1 MEMSFGSR
9 LKHAWNAFTGNVQ
22 TNYRDLGMSYSYRA
36 DRPRM
41 SRGNERSIVTS
52 VYNRIALD
60 VAALNVQHVRLD
72 ENGRFLSVIDDGLNN
87 CLTLEA
93 NVDQTARS
101 FIQDVVISMFDEG
114 SVAIVP
120 VDTTTDPNV
129 SGSYDIQ
136 SLRVGQILDWYPQYI
151 RARVYNEQT
160 GRKEDIVVPKSAVA
174 IIENPLYAVINE
186 PNSTMQRLIRKLNL
200 LDVIDE
206 QSSSGK
212 LDLIIQLPYI
222 IKTEARRQQAENR
235 RKDIEQQ
242 LSGSK
247 YGIAYTD
254 GTEHITQL
262 NRSVNNNLMSQIE
275 FLTSMLYSQLGITQS
290 ILDGTADE
298 KTMLNYNNRTIE
310 PIVSAIVDEMKR
322 KFLTKTAR
330 SQLQSIAFFRDP
342 FKLVPVN
349 DIAEIADKFTR
360 NEIMTSNEIRQVIGM
375 KPSDDPRADEL
386 RNKNLSAPSGEDGQT
401 EETSDDTEDAEDE
414 EPSMTREEYEAAMRE
429 LDELDLE
436 LDELEAELDAE
447 EDDEELKHYASPYY
461 DPVKAHE
468 YYLKNRELKGRRST
482 AGLNDEGKN
491 AARYVK
497 EQLTSERKQKVEA
510 HKQETN
516 STIDSLREQKKSA
529 VEAHKNAMQVKIDRL
544 RAKLKGMSKEDK
556 ARNKE
561 RIYGQIDSL
570 REDNKQV
577 RQQLQEAF
585 KASSTDLRSAHKEER
600 TRLKNEYDEK
610 YLQELDK
617 IRSESK
623 FKEVSKRKSKK

>member
-9 LKHAWNAFTGNVQ
+9 LKHAWNAFTGNIQ
-22 TNYRDLGMSYSYRA
+22 MNHRDLGMSYPYRA

-151 RARVYNEQT
+151 RTRVYNEQT

-206 QSSSGK
+206 QSGSGK
-212 LDLIIQLPYI
+212 LDLIIQLPYV

-235 RKDIEQQ
+235 RKDIESQ

-275 FLTSMLYSQLGITQS
+275 YLTSMLYSQLGITQS

-310 PIVSAIVDEMKR
+310 PIISAIVDEMKR

-330 SQLQSIAFFRDP
+330 SQRQSISFFRDP

-349 DIAEIADKFTR
+349 EIAEIADKFTR
-360 NEIMTSNEIRQVIGM
+360 NEIMTSNEIRQVVGM

-386 RNKNLSAPSGEDGQT
+386 RNKNLSEPSGSDQQS
-401 EETSDDTEDAEDE
+401 EEAPITTDNSVEESASD
-414 EPSMTREEYEAAMRE
+414 
-429 LDELDLE
+429 LD
-436 LDELEAELDAE
+436 
-447 EDDEELKHYASPYY
+447 
-461 DPVKAHE
+461 
-468 YYLKNRELKGRRST
+468 
-482 AGLNDEGKN
+482 
-491 AARYVK
+491 
-497 EQLTSERKQKVEA
+497 
-510 HKQETN
+510 
-516 STIDSLREQKKSA
+516 
-529 VEAHKNAMQVKIDRL
+529 
-544 RAKLKGMSKEDK
+544 
-556 ARNKE
+556 
-561 RIYGQIDSL
+561 
-570 REDNKQV
+570 
-577 RQQLQEAF
+577 
-585 KASSTDLRSAHKEER
+585 
-600 TRLKNEYDEK
+600 
-610 YLQELDK
+610 DK
-617 IRSESK
+617 ISK
-623 FKEVSKRKSKK
+623 QKSKK

>member
-22 TNYRDLGMSYSYRA
+22 MNYRDLGMSYSYRA

-101 FIQDVVISMFDEG
+101 FVQDVVISMFDEG

-120 VDTTTDPNV
+120 VDTTIDPNV

-160 GRKEDIVVPKSAVA
+160 GRKEDIVVPKSTVA

-206 QSSSGK
+206 QSGSGK
-212 LDLIIQLPYI
+212 LDLIIQLPYV

-235 RKDIEQQ
+235 RKDIENQ

-247 YGIAYTD
+247 YGIAYID

-275 FLTSMLYSQLGITQS
+275 YLTSMLYSQLGITQS

-310 PIVSAIVDEMKR
+310 PIISAIVDEMKR

-330 SQLQSIAFFRDP
+330 SQHQSISFFRDP

-360 NEIMTSNEIRQVIGM
+360 NEIMTSNEIRQVVGM
-375 KPSDDPRADEL
+375 KPSEDPRADEL
-386 RNKNLSAPSGEDGQT
+386 RNKNLSAPSGSNQQS
-401 EETSDDTEDAEDE
+401 EEMPIAEVDSVGDSASD
-414 EPSMTREEYEAAMRE
+414 
-429 LDELDLE
+429 LD
-436 LDELEAELDAE
+436 
-447 EDDEELKHYASPYY
+447 
-461 DPVKAHE
+461 
-468 YYLKNRELKGRRST
+468 
-482 AGLNDEGKN
+482 
-491 AARYVK
+491 
-497 EQLTSERKQKVEA
+497 
-510 HKQETN
+510 
-516 STIDSLREQKKSA
+516 
-529 VEAHKNAMQVKIDRL
+529 
-544 RAKLKGMSKEDK
+544 
-556 ARNKE
+556 
-561 RIYGQIDSL
+561 
-570 REDNKQV
+570 
-577 RQQLQEAF
+577 
-585 KASSTDLRSAHKEER
+585 
-600 TRLKNEYDEK
+600 
-610 YLQELDK
+610 DK
-617 IRSESK
+617 ISK
-623 FKEVSKRKSKK
+623 QKSKK

>member
-22 TNYRDLGMSYSYRA
+22 MNYRDLGMSYSYRA

-72 ENGRFLSVIDDGLNN
+72 GNGRFLSVIDDGLNN

-136 SLRVGQILDWYPQYI
+136 SLRVGQILDWYPQHI

-206 QSSSGK
+206 QSGSGK
-212 LDLIIQLPYI
+212 LDLIIQLPYV
-222 IKTEARRQQAENR
+222 IKTESRRQQAENR
-235 RKDIEQQ
+235 RKDIENQ

-275 FLTSMLYSQLGITQS
+275 YLTSMLYSQLGITQS

-310 PIVSAIVDEMKR
+310 PIISAIVDEMKR

-330 SQLQSIAFFRDP
+330 SQHQSISFFRDP
-342 FKLVPVN
+342 FKLVPVD

-360 NEIMTSNEIRQVIGM
+360 NEIMTSNEIRQVVGM
-375 KPSDDPRADEL
+375 KPSEDPRADEL
-386 RNKNLSAPSGEDGQT
+386 RNKNLSAPSGSNQQS
-401 EETSDDTEDAEDE
+401 EEMSIAEVDSVGDSASD
-414 EPSMTREEYEAAMRE
+414 
-429 LDELDLE
+429 LD
-436 LDELEAELDAE
+436 
-447 EDDEELKHYASPYY
+447 
-461 DPVKAHE
+461 
-468 YYLKNRELKGRRST
+468 
-482 AGLNDEGKN
+482 
-491 AARYVK
+491 
-497 EQLTSERKQKVEA
+497 
-510 HKQETN
+510 
-516 STIDSLREQKKSA
+516 
-529 VEAHKNAMQVKIDRL
+529 
-544 RAKLKGMSKEDK
+544 
-556 ARNKE
+556 
-561 RIYGQIDSL
+561 
-570 REDNKQV
+570 
-577 RQQLQEAF
+577 
-585 KASSTDLRSAHKEER
+585 
-600 TRLKNEYDEK
+600 
-610 YLQELDK
+610 DK
-617 IRSESK
+617 ISK
-623 FKEVSKRKSKK
+623 QKSKK

>member
-22 TNYRDLGMSYSYRA
+22 MNYRDLGMSYSYRA

-72 ENGRFLSVIDDGLNN
+72 GNGRFLSVIDDGLNN

-136 SLRVGQILDWYPQYI
+136 SLRVGQILDWYPQHI

-160 GRKEDIVVPKSAVA
+160 GRKEDIVVPKSAMA

-206 QSSSGK
+206 QSGSGK
-212 LDLIIQLPYI
+212 LDLIIQLPYVI
-222 IKTEARRQQAENR
+222 RTEARRQQAENR
-235 RKDIEQQ
+235 RKDIENQ

-275 FLTSMLYSQLGITQS
+275 YLTSMLYSQLGITQS

-310 PIVSAIVDEMKR
+310 PIISAIVDEMKR

-330 SQLQSIAFFRDP
+330 SQHQSISFFRDP

-360 NEIMTSNEIRQVIGM
+360 NEIMTSNEIRQVVGM
-375 KPSDDPRADEL
+375 KPSEDPRADEL
-386 RNKNLSAPSGEDGQT
+386 RNKNLSAPSGSNQQS
-401 EETSDDTEDAEDE
+401 EEMPIAEVDSVGDSASD
-414 EPSMTREEYEAAMRE
+414 
-429 LDELDLE
+429 LD
-436 LDELEAELDAE
+436 
-447 EDDEELKHYASPYY
+447 
-461 DPVKAHE
+461 
-468 YYLKNRELKGRRST
+468 
-482 AGLNDEGKN
+482 
-491 AARYVK
+491 
-497 EQLTSERKQKVEA
+497 
-510 HKQETN
+510 
-516 STIDSLREQKKSA
+516 
-529 VEAHKNAMQVKIDRL
+529 
-544 RAKLKGMSKEDK
+544 
-556 ARNKE
+556 
-561 RIYGQIDSL
+561 
-570 REDNKQV
+570 
-577 RQQLQEAF
+577 
-585 KASSTDLRSAHKEER
+585 
-600 TRLKNEYDEK
+600 
-610 YLQELDK
+610 DK
-617 IRSESK
+617 ISK
-623 FKEVSKRKSKK
+623 QKSKK

>member
-9 LKHAWNAFTGNVQ
+9 LKHAWNAFTGNIQ
-22 TNYRDLGMSYSYRA
+22 MNYRDLGMSYPYRA

-151 RARVYNEQT
+151 RTRVYNEQT

-206 QSSSGK
+206 QSGSGK
-212 LDLIIQLPYI
+212 LDLIIQLPYV

-235 RKDIEQQ
+235 RKDIESQ

-275 FLTSMLYSQLGITQS
+275 YLTSMLYSQLGITQS

-310 PIVSAIVDEMKR
+310 PIISAIVDEMKR

-330 SQLQSIAFFRDP
+330 SQRQSISFFRDP

-349 DIAEIADKFTR
+349 EIAEIADKFTR
-360 NEIMTSNEIRQVIGM
+360 NEIMTSNEIRQVVGM

-386 RNKNLSAPSGEDGQT
+386 RNKNLSEPSG
-401 EETSDDTEDAEDE
+401 SD
-414 EPSMTREEYEAAMRE
+414 
-429 LDELDLE
+429 
-436 LDELEAELDAE
+436 
-447 EDDEELKHYASPYY
+447 
-461 DPVKAHE
+461 
-468 YYLKNRELKGRRST
+468 
-482 AGLNDEGKN
+482 
-491 AARYVK
+491 
-497 EQLTSERKQKVEA
+497 
-510 HKQETN
+510 
-516 STIDSLREQKKSA
+516 
-529 VEAHKNAMQVKIDRL
+529 
-544 RAKLKGMSKEDK
+544 
-556 ARNKE
+556 
-561 RIYGQIDSL
+561 
-570 REDNKQV
+570 
-577 RQQLQEAF
+577 QQLEEAPITTDNSVEES
-585 KASSTDLRSAHKEER
+585 ASDL
-600 TRLKNEYDEK
+600 D
-610 YLQELDK
+610 DK
-617 IRSESK
+617 ISK
-623 FKEVSKRKSKK
+623 QKSKK